1 MLDRARGS
9 CRFALGTVALV
20 TVTACGPSFDEAQ
33 RAWQAQGIES
43 YVFEYQ
49 RNCVCPGTGLWWRI
63 TVRRDTVV
71 TATLLDSSDVA
82 TRNLG
87 ASLGMHPTVNQMFD
101 GIAAFAHRP
110 HTWTRVHYD
119 ATWHYPSDARGDA
132 TDRAGNGWRFYV
144 RNFHPA
150 P

>member
-1 MLDRARGS
+1 MPDR
-9 CRFALGTVALV
+9 V
-20 TVTACGPSFDEAQ
+20 TVTRAAALPIALLALAGCGPSREEAQ
-33 RAWQAQGIES
+33 NAWQREHLAS

-63 TVRRDTVV
+63 TVRQDTVV
-71 TATLLDSSDVA
+71 AATLLDSSDVA

-87 ASLGMHPTVNQMFD
+87 SSLGMHPTISQMFD
-101 GIAAFAHRP
+101 GIAAFAQRP

-119 ATWHYPSDARGDA
+119 KRWHFPSDARGDA
-132 TDRAGNGWRFYV
+132 TDVAGEGWHFYV

>member
-1 MLDRARGS
+1 MPDRVAVNRAA
-9 CRFALGTVALV
+9 ALSVALL
-20 TVTACGPSFDEAQ
+20 TLSACGPSLEEAHS
-33 RAWQAQGIES
+33 AWQREHPDS

-71 TATLLDSSDVA
+71 TAALVDSSDVA

-87 ASLGMHPTVNQMFD
+87 ASLGMHPTITQMFD
-101 GIAAFAHRP
+101 GITAFAHRP

-119 ATWHYPSDARGDA
+119 AKWHFPSDARGDV
-132 TDRAGNGWRFYV
+132 TNRVGLGFHFYV
-144 RNFHPA
+144 RNFHPT